1 MPEQNLDG
9 AEELERTTIRRVTRR
24 LVPFLVV
31 LYIIN
36 FLDRTNVGF
45 AALRMNEDIGISAA
59 IYGLGAGIFFV
70 GYFFFEV
77 PSNVLL
83 HKFGARIWIARIMIT
98 WGIVATAMGFLQTTG
113 HFLTLRV
120 LLGIAEAGF
129 FPGIIFLL
137 SMWFPS
143 RYRARVIA
151 MFYLGIPVAQVI
163 GAPLSVGLM
172 ELGDAFGFVG
182 WRVMYVLEGLPAI
195 VLGIACLFYLTD
207 KPADAR
213 WLTVEQ
219 REWLIDTLGREER
232 EKAANVT
239 PGLSRWNEIRQAL
252 THPLVWR
259 MALIYFGITSGS
271 NAMNFFFPSVLQSFR
286 GSFGIE
292 LGLIQNGLITAIP
305 YSLAGVAMVFWS
317 RHSDKSQERHIHAGS
332 AALLAAGSIALALW
346 INQPWI
352 IVAGFIL
359 LTIGVYSA
367 INVFWAIPGQVL
379 TGVGAAAGI
388 GLINSIGNLS
398 GFTGPFLTGL
408 IYNLTGSYSPAF
420 LVIAALVA
428 AGGVGILLLPRK
440 YSTVVV
446 ADYEAVKISESRN
459 MS

>member
-1 MPEQNLDG
+1 MSEQDLGDVHD
-9 AEELERTTIRRVTRR
+9 LERRTIRRITRR

-45 AALRMNEDIGISAA
+45 AALRMNQDIGISAA
-59 IYGLGAGIFFV
+59 IYGLGAGIFFL

-83 HKFGARIWIARIMIT
+83 HRFGARIWIARIMIT
-98 WGIVATAMGFLQTTG
+98 WGIIATAMGFLQTTG

-137 SMWFPS
+137 SLWFPA

-151 MFYLGIPVAQVI
+151 TFYLAIPVAQVI

-195 VLGIACLFYLTD
+195 GLGIACLFYLTD

-213 WLTVEQ
+213 WLEPQ
-219 REWLIDTLGREER
+219 EREWLINTLAQEER
-232 EKAANVT
+232 EKLVKST
-239 PGLSRWNEIRQAL
+239 PGLTHSAEIRLAL

-292 LGLIQNGLITAIP
+292 LGLMQNGLITAIP
-305 YSLAGVAMVFWS
+305 YTLAGIAMVFWS
-317 RHSDKSQERHIHAGS
+317 RHSDRHQERHIHAGS
-332 AALLAAGSIALALW
+332 AALLAAASITVALM

-352 IVAGFIL
+352 IVCGFIL

-408 IYNLTGSYSPAF
+408 LYNVSGSYTASF

-428 AGGVGILLLPRK
+428 AGGIGILMLPRK
-440 YSTVVV
+440 YSTAPVPERVP
-446 ADYEAVKISESRN
+446 AAASESRKL
-459 MS
+459 S